1 MIQLHNFTTLDLS
14 QKELILS
21 WRNHPSVRKWMIND
35 NEISLEE
42 HLHFIKLLATK
53 ANSRYILVQNESHY
67 IGVIN
72 LTEIHNNSA
81 ELGIYAN
88 PDMRGVGSILM
99 RALIHYALTLG
110 ISNLIANVFITNVRA
125 QKLYQKFEFTEIRRI
140 ASNKKKMM
148 TLEKK
153 L

>member
-1 MIQLHNFTTLDLS
+1 MIQLLNFTTLDLT
-14 QKELILS
+14 QRELILS

-35 NEISLEE
+35 NEISLGE
-42 HLHFIKLLATK
+42 HLHFIDLLGTK
-53 ANSRYILVQNESHY
+53 TNSRYFLVQNESHY

-72 LTEIHNNSA
+72 LTEIQNDSA
-81 ELGIYAN
+81 ILGIYAN

-99 RALIHYALTLG
+99 TALIDYTSMLG
-110 ISNLIANVFITNVRA
+110 ISNLVANVFITNVRA
-125 QKLYQKFEFTEIRRI
+125 RNLYQKFEFCEIKRI
-140 ASNKKKMM
+140 EYKNKKMI